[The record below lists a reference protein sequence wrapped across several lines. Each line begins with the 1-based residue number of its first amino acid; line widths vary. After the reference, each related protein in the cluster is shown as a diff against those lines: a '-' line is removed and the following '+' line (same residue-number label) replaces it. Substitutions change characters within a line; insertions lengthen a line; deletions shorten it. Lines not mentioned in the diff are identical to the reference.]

1 MKWSRIA
8 PRCVTAA
15 MTAMT
20 AMAVWPASPRVVAQD
35 VQGAATPDQA
45 AVGDGLHLRYATA
58 RLDLARLDLEK
69 ARRQNADAGSPQV
82 PAADMRR
89 LEVRVEALER
99 VVESEKTQRV
109 NGQLDGQVARARAA
123 LELVREDLARLE
135 RLHAAVPATVPEIDL
150 RRQRTRVEI
159 AELRL
164 ALWQDPNHV
173 PSAIDRMQ
181 IQIDQLTDQIV
192 DLIDQIENRRLV
204 TPPP

>member
-8 PRCVTAA
+8 PRCVAA
-15 MTAMT
+15 AAVTAMV
-20 AMAVWPASPRVVAQD
+20 VWPASTRVVAQD
-35 VQGAATPDQA
+35 VQGAATRDQA
-45 AVGDGLHLRYATA
+45 GVGDGLHLRYATA

-99 VVESEKTQRV
+99 VVASEKTQRV

-135 RLHAAVPATVPEIDL
+135 RLHAAMPATVPEIDL

>member
-8 PRCVTAA
+8 PRCVAAAA
-15 MTAMT
+15 MAL
-20 AMAVWPASPRVVAQD
+20 WPAAPRVVAQD
-35 VQGAATPDQA
+35 VQGAVAPDQA
-45 AVGDGLHLRYATA
+45 VVGDGLHLRYATA

-99 VVESEKTQRV
+99 VVASEKTQRV

-135 RLHAAVPATVPEIDL
+135 RLHAAMPATVPEIDL